1 MILLLLAAF
10 IAICCPGLM
19 SLGAIVMFILVGIWA
34 IQDAVA
40 ACRKFFYGSPPVPP
54 PPPPPPVKQPRRRK
68 PRRKTARQLE
78 FAFRP

>member
-1 MILLLLAAF
+1 MESILLAVFLAFLVLGIALFSPLILLYWLLE
-10 IAICCPGLM
+10 AIFKKP
-19 SLGAIVMFILVGIWA
+19 S
-34 IQDAVA
+34 
-40 ACRKFFYGSPPVPP
+40 

>member
-1 MILLLLAAF
+1 MAILIVAAF

-19 SLGAIVMFILVGIWA
+19 SLGAMVMFVLAAIWT
-34 IQDAVA
+34 IQDGIK
-40 ACRKFFYGSPPVPP
+40 ACRKFFFGSPPAPP
-54 PPPPPPVKQPRRRK
+54 PAPPPPVKQPRRRK